1 MARIISSVGLM
12 VLLLATDVVGQE
24 PTTTK
29 AASRRSATARQS
41 EPGTWHAAGTRGA
54 VAAGGQGAVNAGIRI
69 LKDGGNAADGAAAT
83 ILALTVTD
91 ATAFCFGGEVPIL
104 VYDAKRNVVEVIAG
118 QGVAPRLATREYFEE
133 KEGIPARGIEP
144 AAVPA
149 TLDAVV
155 VLLDRHG
162 TKTFADVA
170 QPMLELL
177 ERGEKEWHPD
187 LAQTIRRLIEAEKG
201 SGGHRQRG
209 LRLVADYFYR
219 GPIARELDGWC
230 RENGGLIRYVDLA
243 THVTRVE
250 EPVAAGYRGH
260 TVYKCGAWTQGPYL
274 LQTLQLLEGFDL
286 RAMKHNSADS
296 IHITAEAMKLALA
309 DRDVF
314 YADPLFATVPL
325 DRLLSREYVELRRPL
340 IDRSHASLE
349 QRPGDPRAMKPLLDA
364 SKIRAGTS
372 GPSNDTTTCLV
383 ADGTGNVI
391 AATPSGWS
399 GVVAGKT
406 GVWLGSRLQ
415 SFNIWK
421 DSPNVIEPGKRPRIT
436 LTPSLVFKDGK
447 PVLAV
452 SVAGGDEQDQTSLQL
467 ILNHIDF
474 GLPPAESVTAPRFG
488 TSHHLGSFRQ
498 TPPVIGDLHMNLDV
512 GESTI
517 EALKSRGH
525 KVVTKA
531 PSSAPC
537 VIAIDAKSAKLDA
550 AGDPKARRHAAAF

>member
-1 MARIISSVGLM
+1 MFRITSAGLT
-12 VLLLATDVVGQE
+12 VLLLSCNLLGQE
-24 PTTTK
+24 
-29 AASRRSATARQS
+29 AAPNSAARRGGTARRAES
-41 EPGTWHAAGTRGA
+41 GSWHATGTHGA
-54 VAAGGQGAVNAGIRI
+54 VAAGGQAAVDAGIRI

-83 ILALTVTD
+83 ILALSVTD

-104 VYDAKRNVVEVIAG
+104 AYDAKRNVVEVIAG
-118 QGVAPRLATREYFEE
+118 QGAAPRLATREYFEA
-133 KEGIPARGIEP
+133 KEGGIPARGLEP

-155 VLLDRHG
+155 VLLERHG
-162 TKTFADVA
+162 TKSFAEVA
-170 QPMLELL
+170 GPMLELL
-177 ERGEKEWHPD
+177 DRGDKEWHPD

-201 SGGHRQRG
+201 SGGDRRRG

-219 GPIARELDGWC
+219 GPIAWELDAWC
-230 RENGGLIRYVDLA
+230 RDNGGLIRYVDLA
-243 THVTRVE
+243 THVTRAE

-260 TVYKCGAWTQGPYL
+260 AIYKCGAWTQGPYL
-274 LQTLQLLEGFDL
+274 LQTLQLLEGYDL
-286 RAMKHNSADS
+286 RSMRHNSADS
-296 IHITAEAMKLALA
+296 IHLTAEAMKLALA
-309 DRDVF
+309 DRDVY
-314 YADPLFATVPL
+314 YADPLYASVPL
-325 DRLLSREYVELRRPL
+325 DQLLSRKYVDLRRPL
-340 IDRSHASLE
+340 IDPKIASLE
-349 QRPGDPRAMKPLLDA
+349 QRPGDPRAMKPLLDTA
-364 SKIRAGTS
+364 EIRAGTS

-383 ADGTGNVI
+383 ADGSGNVI

-399 GVVAGKT
+399 GVVAGNT

-436 LTPSLVFKDGK
+436 LTPSLVFKDSK

-474 GLPPAESVTAPRFG
+474 ALPPADSVTAPRFG

-498 TPPVIGDLHMNLDV
+498 TPPELGELHVHPDV
-512 GESTI
+512 GESTLV
-517 EALKSRGH
+517 ELKARGH
-525 KVVTKA
+525 RVSAKS

-537 VIAIDAKSAKLDA
+537 VIAIDPKSGALDA
-550 AGDPKARRHAAAF
+550 AGDPKSRRHAATF